1 MASSSILSV
10 CVAAFVSIFILLSIL
25 SAMMRALTYLFPP
38 IETEDSATIAAI
50 TAAYHSIYP
59 DRKVTS
65 IKETTK

>member
-1 MASSSILSV
+1 MSSTGILSV
-10 CVAAFVSIFILLSIL
+10 CIAAFVLIFILLSVL

-59 DRKVTS
+59 DKKVTR

>member
-1 MASSSILSV
+1 MSSTDILSV
-10 CVAAFVSIFILLSIL
+10 CIAAFLLIFILLSVL
-25 SAMMRALTYLFPP
+25 SAMMRVLTYMFPP

-59 DRKVTS
+59 DRKVTR

>member
-1 MASSSILSV
+1 MSSTGILSV
-10 CVAAFVSIFILLSIL
+10 CIAAFVFIFILLSVL
-25 SAMMRALTYLFPP
+25 SAMMRALTHLFPP

-59 DRKVTS
+59 DRKVTR